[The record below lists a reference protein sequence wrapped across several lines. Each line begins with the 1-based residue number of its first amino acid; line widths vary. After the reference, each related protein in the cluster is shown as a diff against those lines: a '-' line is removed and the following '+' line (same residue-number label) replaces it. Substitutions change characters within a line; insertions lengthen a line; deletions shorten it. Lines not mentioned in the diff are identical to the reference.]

1 MYKVIKMSSYAAQK
15 PSTKSWENATQNGG
29 ELKPRLWVVTTS
41 KAMDNFNYAFMS
53 VHATLK

>member
-1 MYKVIKMSSYAAQK
+1 MSSYAAQK